1 MSSHSIYQTPHITLQ
16 WLFGCVLALLLNGCT
31 ASIEDYEQ
39 AEPKFDLFQFFEGHS
54 QAWGMVQD
62 YKGQQVRRF
71 SVELNGV
78 ITGNQLVLTED
89 FVFDDKQTQQRVW
102 TIIKQ
107 ANGHYIGTADDVVGE
122 AVGYE
127 KGNALQWQYVL
138 AMDIDGSPYHIDFED
153 WMFYQQNDQ
162 LFNVAKMKKWG
173 ITVGTVTLFFQK

>member
-127 KGNALQWQYVL
+127 KGNAMHYNGSMYWRWIL
-138 AMDIDGSPYHIDFED
+138 MDRHTILILKIGCSI
-153 WMFYQQNDQ
+153 N
-162 LFNVAKMKKWG
+162 KM
-173 ITVGTVTLFFQK
+173 ISYLMSQK

>member
-1 MSSHSIYQTPHITLQ
+1 M
-16 WLFGCVLALLLNGCT
+16 
-31 ASIEDYEQ
+31 
-39 AEPKFDLFQFFEGHS
+39 
-54 QAWGMVQD
+54 
-62 YKGQQVRRF
+62 
-71 SVELNGV
+71 
-78 ITGNQLVLTED
+78 LTED

-138 AMDIDGSPYHIDFED
+138 AMDIDGTTYHIDFED